1 MDIEW
6 KKIKRVVTGNASEQ
20 EKNDVEVWKKEDLR
34 REVFIK
40 DATSYYEKGFPI
52 EDVSSKDVDKAWQR
66 VRKRIPKQRRVVV
79 YVKRWIAGAA
89 VLAGVILGIWLL
101 LFKPEREV
109 SRERMPLG
117 VQLILADGTTHP
129 IQTDQTVS
137 EGIPGFEVNE
147 QDGLKQLEKKQ
158 ESPEKQEIAY
168 NEIIVPRG
176 ADYQLTLAD
185 GTRVMLN
192 SDSRIRFPDE
202 FQANERRVYIQG
214 EVYFKVAHDEDC
226 PFFVETGVMT
236 VRVLGTEFNVKA
248 YAENE
253 VMTTL
258 VSGRVMVKRGL
269 DSLTLAPGEQCEVD
283 KQTGL
288 LTVKEADLV
297 TTLAWKN
304 GEFVFKNVT
313 SENMINELSRWYD
326 MEVVY
331 ESEALKDD
339 RYYIYVER
347 SKTLEE
353 VLDKVTLTGNMKYRI
368 DGKKVIIS
376 RQ

>member
-1 MDIEW
+1 M
-6 KKIKRVVTGNASEQ
+6 
-20 EKNDVEVWKKEDLR
+20 
-34 REVFIK
+34 
-40 DATSYYEKGFPI
+40 
-52 EDVSSKDVDKAWQR
+52 
-66 VRKRIPKQRRVVV
+66 
-79 YVKRWIAGAA
+79 
-89 VLAGVILGIWLL
+89 
-101 LFKPEREV
+101 
-109 SRERMPLG
+109 
-117 VQLILADGTTHP
+117 
-129 IQTDQTVS
+129 
-137 EGIPGFEVNE
+137 
-147 QDGLKQLEKKQ
+147 
-158 ESPEKQEIAY
+158 
-168 NEIIVPRG
+168 
-176 ADYQLTLAD
+176 
-185 GTRVMLN
+185 
-192 SDSRIRFPDE
+192 
-202 FQANERRVYIQG
+202 
-214 EVYFKVAHDEDC
+214 
-226 PFFVETGVMT
+226 
-236 VRVLGTEFNVKA
+236 LGTEFNVKA

-269 DSLTLAPGEQCEVD
+269 DSLTMDPGEQCEVD
-283 KQTGL
+283 KQTGM
-288 LTVKEADLV
+288 LTEKEADLV

-313 SENMINELSRWYD
+313 LENMINELSRWYD

>member
-1 MDIEW
+1 MTNEKQQNRKTFIDCYRIGRSLEYMDRYDQEQAW
-6 KKIKRVVTGNASEQ
+6 KKLNSAIQ
-20 EKNDVEVWKKEDLR
+20 
-34 REVFIK
+34 
-40 DATSYYEKGFPI
+40 
-52 EDVSSKDVDKAWQR
+52 
-66 VRKRIPKQRRVVV
+66 RKRLHRRISYMSSVAAMVA
-79 YVKRWIAGAA
+79 IAFTSFYLWRGEDQAPA
-89 VLAGVILGIWLL
+89 EKLADAQETVGQSGRPGVILSLSDGRRIDLSAREG
-101 LFKPEREV
+101 KIGAGEEVVNHPE
-109 SRERMPLG
+109 
-117 VQLILADGTTHP
+117 
-129 IQTDQTVS
+129 
-137 EGIPGFEVNE
+137 N
-147 QDGLKQLEKKQ
+147 KQLFYAADQGGEKI
-158 ESPEKQEIAY
+158 SRM
-168 NEIIVPRG
+168 NRLDVPQG
-176 ADYQLTLAD
+176 AEYHLVLSD
-185 GTRVMLN
+185 GTRVWMN
-192 SDSRIRFPDE
+192 ARSRLVYPVAFGDTREVELEGEAYFEVTRDE
-202 FQANERRVYIQG
+202 NRPFIVHAGQ
-214 EVYFKVAHDEDC
+214 VA
-226 PFFVETGVMT
+226 VK
-236 VRVLGTEFNVKA
+236 VLGTEFNVKA

-313 SENMINELSRWYD
+313 LENMINELSRWYD